1 MEHRGYDFI
10 GQSLDKKCCKYC
22 CDLTLLNVTSVGLD
36 HGLQATSKPLAAL
49 DDIAWVHLVPD
60 LDDEGLEPLFVAV
73 GCRLGLPLHDAPDGV
88 VKGIEVGALG
98 RPH

>member
-1 MEHRGYDFI
+1 M
-10 GQSLDKKCCKYC
+10 
-22 CDLTLLNVTSVGLD
+22 TSVGLD

-49 DDIAWVHLVPD
+49 DDVALVHLIPN
-60 LDDEGLEPLFVAV
+60 LDDRGLEFLLVAV

-88 VKGIEVGALG
+88 VKGIEVGALE